1 MAVAQTFTNPVI
13 WEDLADVEVIR
24 VEDAFYM
31 TASTMHYSPGA
42 PVLKSYDLAHW
53 QYIGHSVPSLDFGI
67 GNFSLEDNTRAY
79 VNGIWASSLQYREST
94 QLYYWIGCIH
104 GVDTTYVY
112 TAPAAEGPWTR
123 HSEIDKCYY
132 DVGLLFDDKDDVYLA
147 YGNTN
152 ISVAQLNSDLT
163 RELSS
168 QHVFTTPEEIE
179 TLEGSRFYEIN
190 GTYYLFLTRPPDS
203 QFIVR
208 SSGGPFGPYDQ
219 IRPVADNVTAPIE
232 GAGAPHQGGLLQTQN
247 GDWLYMAFIDA
258 YPGGR
263 SPVLAPI
270 TWSHDGWPVL
280 ETAPDGSW
288 AREYPLP
295 LPVHPLEPYNPDNF
309 TSLDPVWEWN
319 HNPDPTGY
327 STGDD
332 GLILRT
338 VSVTDDLY
346 QARNTLVHRIPGPD
360 ANATIELDIANMVNG
375 DRAGLA
381 MLRDESAYIAVLK
394 DADTGANRIL
404 MYDGLSIS
412 REDNWA
418 TNSTGSQID
427 SVELEGDRVW
437 LRAYADIRTADCD
450 TCGIARFYY
459 SFDGTTFEQLGSTKK
474 LSTDWPF
481 FMGYRFAVFNYATVE
496 LGGEVAVKSF
506 TLG

>member
-1 MAVAQTFTNPVI
+1 M
-13 WEDLADVEVIR
+13 
-24 VEDAFYM
+24 
-31 TASTMHYSPGA
+31 
-42 PVLKSYDLAHW
+42 
-53 QYIGHSVPSLDFGI
+53 
-67 GNFSLEDNTRAY
+67 
-79 VNGIWASSLQYREST
+79 
-94 QLYYWIGCIH
+94 
-104 GVDTTYVY
+104 
-112 TAPAAEGPWTR
+112 
-123 HSEIDKCYY
+123 
-132 DVGLLFDDKDDVYLA
+132 
-147 YGNTN
+147 
-152 ISVAQLNSDLT
+152 
-163 RELSS
+163 
-168 QHVFTTPEEIE
+168 
-179 TLEGSRFYEIN
+179 
-190 GTYYLFLTRPPDS
+190 
-203 QFIVR
+203 
-208 SSGGPFGPYDQ
+208 
-219 IRPVADNVTAPIE
+219 
-232 GAGAPHQGGLLQTQN
+232 
-247 GDWLYMAFIDA
+247 
-258 YPGGR
+258 
-263 SPVLAPI
+263 
-270 TWSHDGWPVL
+270 
-280 ETAPDGSW
+280 
-288 AREYPLP
+288 
-295 LPVHPLEPYNPDNF
+295 
-309 TSLDPVWEWN
+309 
-319 HNPDPTGY
+319 
-327 STGDD
+327 
-332 GLILRT
+332 
-338 VSVTDDLY
+338 SVTDDLY